1 MILSNGNLHYFW
13 DLSHGNPHIITAF
26 PAPNAIK
33 ASAKFQP
40 NPARLMSEA
49 VPLDYIARTQM
60 PAYDQEAGWKN
71 LAEREAF
78 TDKNKLRFMRPYPTF
93 GMSDFKAVPLVWRTR
108 IPEYVKDYVP
118 LNQFM

>member
-1 MILSNGNLHYFW
+1 MSSPRFRH
-13 DLSHGNPHIITAF
+13 
-26 PAPNAIK
+26 PAPGTIK
-33 ASAKFQP
+33 GYAKFQP
-40 NPARLMSEA
+40 DSARLVSEA

-60 PAYDQEAGWKN
+60 PAYDQEAGWHN
-71 LAEREAF
+71 QCERDAF
-78 TDKNKLRFMRPYPTF
+78 TQKNRLRFLRSYPAF